1 METYVLIVLVA
12 LFLGVMGIIAMMER
26 RRRTELAQAEQLHQT
41 LTDCVG
47 WLQAIH
53 SGGEAQMGKVAEA
66 LSQLQIAVETGTKS
80 SSESAKALSSEA
92 ARAVEKAVVRLESA
106 LLQHQKA
113 QDTASQFFAVKL
125 SDVTHAASKEL
136 SAEVQR
142 ATKAVQ
148 DLQASLEASAKF

>member
-26 RRRTELAQAEQLHQT
+26 RRRTDLAQSEQLHQT
-41 LTDCVG
+41 RTACVG

-53 SGGEAQMGKVAEA
+53 SGSEAQMGQVVEA
-66 LSQLQIAVETGTKS
+66 LTQLRVAIETGQIN
-80 SSESAKALSSEA
+80 SSESALA
-92 ARAVEKAVVRLESA
+92 AAEKAVVRLESA

-113 QDTASQFFAVKL
+113 QDAASQSVTAKL
-125 SDVTHAASKEL
+125 SDVTQSTSKEL
-136 SAEVQR
+136 LAEAKR